1 MLSEAEI
8 AQLDGFIVPDAFA
21 TRALQDGDAE
31 RAFQSGVKREASPG
45 AGLGLSIVKDLSGT
59 YDIPVDVW
67 SEPGAG
73 TCFSIWLRPA

>member
-31 RAFQSGVKREASPG
+31 RAGKTLRETG
-45 AGLGLSIVKDLSGT
+45 
-59 YDIPVDVW
+59 
-67 SEPGAG
+67 
-73 TCFSIWLRPA
+73 